1 MFDTNDTDWADSKK
15 GNQWRMLHGRVL
27 VVGQSCKGVWARVGN
42 AFISGLAPFTDI
54 DEAMWA
60 AECSAGFERQM
71 EVSA

>member
-1 MFDTNDTDWADSKK
+1 MFDTNDTDWAISNK
-15 GNQWRMLHGRVL
+15 GNQWRLLHGRVL

-42 AFISGLAPFTDI
+42 TFISGRVPFADI

>member
-1 MFDTNDTDWADSKK
+1 MSDTNDTVWTVSKK
-15 GNQWRMLHGRVL
+15 GNQWRMLHGRLL
-27 VVGQSCKGVWARVGN
+27 VVGQSCQGFWARVGDR
-42 AFISGLAPFTDI
+42 FVSGLAPFNDI

>member
-1 MFDTNDTDWADSKK
+1 MSDNNDTDWAVSKK

-27 VVGQSCKGVWARVGN
+27 VVGQSCIGVWARVGN
-42 AFISGLAPFTDI
+42 TFISGLAPFSDI

-71 EVSA
+71 EVLE